1 MEEQRSR
8 IAERVRQIRR
18 DHALTQEQAAARAG
32 VTVRAWQRWEYGE
45 GEPYASNLVTLAREF
60 GFALAEFYEP
70 TGSASMEARLASME
84 AQLAELLEL
93 VRPTD
98 SDDDFPQDPF
108 ADPSDEATD
117 QDEPDTQSQTAAGR
131 RRRSA

>member
-8 IAERVRQIRR
+8 IAERIRQIRR

-45 GEPYASNLVTLAREF
+45 GEPYASNLDTLAREF
-60 GFALAEFYEP
+60 GFSLAEFYEP
-70 TGSASMEARLASME
+70 SGSSSMEARLASME
-84 AQLAELLEL
+84 AQLAELLDL
-93 VRPTD
+93 VRP
-98 SDDDFPQDPF
+98 SGSDDFPGDPF
-108 ADPSDEATD
+108 ADPGDEATA
-117 QDEPDTQSQTAAGR
+117 QDEPDTQNQPAAGR